1 MQEIMGSIPRLGRSP
16 GEGKGCPFQYSG
28 LENSMDYIE
37 LDTTCHFTLVILDI
51 RPGPGAQSCPT
62 LCNPMDWSLPG
73 SSVHGTLQARIMEW
87 VAITFSRVS
96 SQPRDQTQLSCIAS
110 RWFTTEPP
118 EKPLNPILRLLK
130 KNLFL
135 ILGFWGKQ
143 WSQCGGS

>member
-1 MQEIMGSIPRLGRSP
+1 MSTDSSVGKESTHNVGHLSLIPGLGGSP

-73 SSVHGTLQARIMEW
+73 SSVHGTLQASILEW
-87 VAITFSRVS
+87 VASPFSRGS
-96 SQPRDQTQLSCIAS
+96 SQPIDQMQVSHIAGGF
-110 RWFTTEPP
+110 FTV
-118 EKPLNPILRLLK
+118 
-130 KNLFL
+130 
-135 ILGFWGKQ
+135 
-143 WSQCGGS
+143 